1 MLLNVIESYDLKK
14 IQELTGFSRDQIN
27 RLIEKK
33 FLTPEFV
40 DGKPH
45 FSYLDVSMINAIKSL
60 YSLGVSKKQIH
71 RNLELVRGRLEANK
85 PLSTATFRV
94 IDGRLIYDDGKYLYC
109 LQTGQYLL
117 DLERTEPRSKK
128 SVLNLKWTREPS
140 FKDHDNNF
148 SDSTDGNWYDLGVAK
163 EAEEQLEEAIAC
175 YKKELEL
182 NPQNCDA
189 MINLGRLYQI
199 SDEDLITA
207 RACYESVLLHEPEDD
222 IANFN
227 LGTVWDML
235 EKPKRAIAC
244 FEKARLI
251 PDSYYMKARILE
263 QLGKHEEAAEQFRIY
278 HKLKAGLDDDCDLDD
293 EDDSDD
299 PDE

>member
-1 MLLNVIESYDLKK
+1 
-14 IQELTGFSRDQIN
+14 
-27 RLIEKK
+27 
-33 FLTPEFV
+33 
-40 DGKPH
+40 
-45 FSYLDVSMINAIKSL
+45 MINAIKSL

-117 DLERTEPRSKK
+117 DLDRSESRSEK
-128 SVLNLKWTREPS
+128 SVTDPKWTRILS
-140 FKDHDNNF
+140 FEDPDKK
-148 SDSTDGNWYDLGVAK
+148 SADSVDDNWYNLGVAK
-163 EAEEQLEEAIAC
+163 EEEEELEDAIAC

-182 NPQNCDA
+182 NPQNFDA
-189 MINLGRLYQI
+189 MINLGRLYQV
-199 SDEDLITA
+199 SHEDLITA

-235 EKPKRAIAC
+235 QNPKRAIAC
-244 FEKARLI
+244 YEKAMLI
-251 PDSYYMKARILE
+251 PDSYFNKGRILE
-263 QLGKHEEAAEQFRIY
+263 QMGRNEDAAEQFRIY
-278 HKLKAGLDDDCDLDD
+278 HKMKAEINEG
-293 EDDSDD
+293 DDSDD
-299 PDE
+299 PDQ

>member
-14 IQELTGFSRDQIN
+14 LQELTGFSRDQIN

-33 FLTPEFV
+33 FLNPEFV

-45 FSYLDVSMINAIKSL
+45 FSYLDVSMINAIKLL

-109 LQTGQYLL
+109 LQTGQHLL
-117 DLERTEPRSKK
+117 DLDSTEPKSNVSVSDPKWTKVLSFEGYDKK
-128 SVLNLKWTREPS
+128 S
-140 FKDHDNNF
+140 
-148 SDSTDGNWYDLGVAK
+148 SDSIDDNWYNLGVEK
-163 EAEEQLEEAIAC
+163 EEEEEEMDAIDC
-175 YKKELEL
+175 YKKELEK
-182 NPQNCDA
+182 NPQNFDA

-199 SDEDLITA
+199 LCKDLVTA
-207 RACYESVLLHEPEDD
+207 RAYYESVLLYEPEDD

-227 LGTVWDML
+227 LGTVWDEL
-235 EKPKRAIAC
+235 KNPKRAIDC
-244 FEKARLI
+244 YEKAVLI
-251 PDSYYMKARILE
+251 PDSYFNKGRILE
-263 QLGKHEEAAEQFRIY
+263 QLGRNEEAKEQFRMY
-278 HKLKAGLDDDCDLDD
+278 NKLKAELDDD
-293 EDDSDD
+293 DDSDD